1 MENVEKFVL
10 KMIGSKTNQ
19 NQYNLFK
26 MKACWA
32 EIIGNNNA
40 KHCGPVK
47 LERRILT
54 LQVDSSV
61 WSNQF
66 LYYKSQFI
74 RQINVFMGT
83 DYVKDIKFVL
93 GKDFKRNSI
102 YKGSNSEAT
111 DQKLPVP
118 PATEEE
124 KEGLQLQFSYI
135 KNDKVRNAVIGVEE
149 KILGLEKLYNEGKIK
164 KCPLCGAYLKNN
176 KEKICYSCERKKREE
191 LEDLIRKKISR
202 EPWIKWYDLKKII
215 KCSESEFN
223 MVKNDIEMYYFEK
236 IRLKLA
242 NKEEEKLGVQLKAGK
257 PLALIKEKEF
267 ETILKFLQ
275 KGK

>member
-1 MENVEKFVL
+1 MKDIEKAVL
-10 KMIGSKTNQ
+10 NMIGSQSNQ
-19 NQYNLFK
+19 NHYNLFK

-74 RQINVFMGT
+74 QQINIFMGT

-93 GKDFKRNSI
+93 GKDFKRVLFKSNNNSKQAD
-102 YKGSNSEAT
+102 Y
-111 DQKLPVP
+111 KLPVP
-118 PATEEE
+118 PTTEEE
-124 KEGLQLQFSYI
+124 KEGLKLQYSYI

-149 KILGLEKLYNEGKIK
+149 KKLGLEKLYNEGKIK
-164 KCPLCGAYLKNN
+164 KCPVCGTYLKN
-176 KEKICYSCERKKREE
+176 KEKICYNCERKKYKE
-191 LEDLIRKKISR
+191 LEDIIWKKINK
-202 EPWIKWYDLKKII
+202 EPWIKWYDLQKII
-215 KCSESEFN
+215 PCSEIEFN
-223 MVKNDIEMYYFEK
+223 MIKNDIKLYYFEK
-236 IRLKLA
+236 IRLKTA
-242 NKEEEKLGVQLKAGK
+242 NAEEKKLGVQLKAEK
-257 PLALIKEKEF
+257 PLALIKEQEF
-267 ETILKFLQ
+267 DNILKFLQ